1 MLEYMQEGVREYI
14 IEAVQLVGG
23 VEALA
28 KIAGVTSRAVY
39 AWKSG
44 KRMPRHKKI
53 QKIQVYLDNLHKEYG
68 SPALGQGAKT
78 LGVPGAGRGADI
90 GRADDLW
97 GAERVG
103 CSHSG
108 FVAPQG
114 GGETATGPRFVAG
127 SLFYGPKTEAMVSV
141 PHLMQQRLPHP
152 PILQFSYGFLAG
164 LAHIPE
170 SLRLL
175 VAEDR
180 CMEPCV
186 HKNDVCL
193 VDGADT
199 ALRNDA
205 VYVFCSGEN
214 VFVRRVCRMPEGIV
228 LRCDNREV
236 HYLDFTMPNNV
247 SGIALTVMGRI
258 VWVGKRL

>member
-53 QKIQVYLDNLHKEYG
+53 QKIQIYLDGLCKDYAH
-68 SPALGQGAKT
+68 SPLQQGGKRHSAQGPG
-78 LGVPGAGRGADI
+78 GVSVKRK
-90 GRADDLW
+90 REELW
-97 GAERVG
+97 EAER
-103 CSHSG
+103 
-108 FVAPQG
+108 
-114 GGETATGPRFVAG
+114 AG
-127 SLFYGPKTEAMVSV
+127 SLFYGAKGEAMLTV
-141 PHLMQQRLPHP
+141 PHLVQARLPHA
-152 PILQFSYGFLAG
+152 PILQFSYDLLAG
-164 LAHIPE
+164 LALSPG

-193 VDGADT
+193 VDSADT
-199 ALRNDA
+199 ALKNDA

-236 HYLDFTMPNNV
+236 HYLDFTMPNIV
-247 SGIALTVMGRI
+247 GALALTVLGRI

>member
-23 VEALA
+23 VEELA

-53 QKIQVYLDNLHKEYG
+53 QKIQIYLDGLCKDYAY
-68 SPALGQGAKT
+68 SPLQQEAKRRSVQGPARVSLK
-78 LGVPGAGRGADI
+78 RN
-90 GRADDLW
+90 REELW
-97 GAERVG
+97 GAERAG
-103 CSHSG
+103 CSQLCFS
-108 FVAPQG
+108 APQG
-114 GGETATGPRFVAG
+114 GHEKGTGPRMVAG
-127 SLFYGPKTEAMVSV
+127 SLFYGAKSDAMLTV
-141 PHLMQQRLPHP
+141 PHLVQARLPHA
-152 PILQFSYGFLAG
+152 PILQFSHGLLAG
-164 LAHIPE
+164 LTHSPE

-193 VDGADT
+193 VDSADT

-247 SGIALTVMGRI
+247 GALALTVLGRI